1 MALYRFKVIFEDYD
15 EVIRV
20 IDIKSTHTFF
30 DLHIAIQDSIGFDKS
45 QLASFYLSDDQWKK
59 GYEITIENMHT
70 TEDMADENYIPTPVM
85 KESRLCD
92 FINDPHQ
99 KFVYV
104 FDFLNMWTLY
114 VELTDIVLSENPKLN
129 YPACIKTV
137 GLAPKQYIDKKFTL
151 VDDDEFE
158 ELTETF
164 LAGHEHE
171 DGLDEEDESLLAGDE
186 DDAESGTE
194 KTGSEEDHL

>member
-15 EVIRV
+15 EVVRI
-20 IDIKSTHTFF
+20 IEIKSTQTFF
-30 DLHIAIQDSIGFDKS
+30 DFHIAIQESIGFDKS

-59 GYEITIENMHT
+59 GYEITLDNMH
-70 TEDMADENYIPTPVM
+70 ADEDLDDDNYIPTPIM

-92 FINDPHQ
+92 YINDPHQ

-104 FDFLNMWTLY
+104 FDFLNMWTFLI
-114 VELTDIVLSENPKLN
+114 EMTDIVLTENPKLK
-129 YPACIKTV
+129 YPACTKSI

-158 ELTETF
+158 ELTENF
-164 LAGHEHE
+164 LAGHE
-171 DGLDEEDESLLAGDE
+171 DGLDEDDENLFNNEEDDEIGGVEKTAGDE
-186 DDAESGTE
+186 E
-194 KTGSEEDHL
+194 L

>member
-20 IDIKSTHTFF
+20 IDIKSTQTFF
-30 DLHIAIQDSIGFDKS
+30 NLHVAIQDSILFDKS

-59 GYEITIENMHT
+59 GYEITLDDMHT
-70 TEDMADENYIPTPVM
+70 TEDMADENYIPTPIM

-114 VELTDIVLSENPKLN
+114 VELTDIIMSENPKLT
-129 YPACIKTV
+129 YPAVTKSI
-137 GLAPKQYIDKKFTL
+137 GLAPKQHIDKKFTL

-158 ELTETF
+158 ELTENF
-164 LAGHEHE
+164 LAGHE
-171 DGLDEEDESLLAGDE
+171 DGLDDEDATALLGED
-186 DDAESGTE
+186 DDAEVESD
-194 KTGSEEDHL
+194 KPLADEE